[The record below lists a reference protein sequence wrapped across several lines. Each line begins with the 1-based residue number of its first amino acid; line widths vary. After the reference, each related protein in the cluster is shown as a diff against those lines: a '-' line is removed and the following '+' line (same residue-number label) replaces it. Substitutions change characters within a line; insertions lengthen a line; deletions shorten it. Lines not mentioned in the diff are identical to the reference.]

1 MRERHEH
8 QEATVA
14 GVEEARQWAESHR
27 KHAAMMYGKFPE
39 YVRSLGGIRR
49 CLEIG
54 SGPATLAAMVA
65 ECNPQL
71 HITALDISPDMVAV
85 AREYIEEKKLQD
97 NIHLVIG
104 DAADEG
110 VMGGLGQF
118 DLVYSFFS
126 LHDWEDPQKV
136 ISNLLEATTD
146 EGRLYLHDFRRVWWA
161 RYLPLTSGEKHAIA
175 GAYTPGEARAL
186 LGQLGVRQCE
196 IRRAFPCF
204 QSLVVTRNAT
214 IAQPPIV
221 S

>member
-1 MRERHEH
+1 MPERREH

-14 GVEEARQWAESHR
+14 CVEEAREWAESHR

-39 YVRSLGGIRR
+39 YVKSLGGIRS

-85 AREYIEEKKLQD
+85 AQDYIEERKLQD
-97 NIHLVIG
+97 RIHLLIG
-104 DAADEG
+104 DAADGG
-110 VMGGLGQF
+110 VMGGLGEF

-136 ISNLLEATTD
+136 IGNLLEATAD

-161 RYLPLTSGEKHAIA
+161 RYLPLSSGEKHAIA
-175 GAYTPGEARAL
+175 AAYTPSEVRAL
-186 LGQLGVRQCE
+186 LDQVGVRDYE
-196 IRRAFPCF
+196 SRNAFPCF
-204 QSLVVTRNAT
+204 QSLVVKRNAAP
-214 IAQPPIV
+214 AQSPIV